1 MSINLD
7 SFRAMVGANN
17 YGEVRLSAKG
27 GLEIINNHFAQRCFK
42 IAKTNVSAEENKHIR
57 DMFLASVAD
66 YVDADTYGIIRERLG
81 IAGRYSLSHGTDQD
95 VYKKPL
101 SRREIKEVLDL
112 VDQRLLSKAC
122 VTETASVAALRNGG
136 EAYLATLLDQY
147 NQANPTE
154 KITASADQLKVI
166 VQRHGLELQR
176 FAGEAELNGKSVKD
190 IVAKMVISYLA
201 TEELVGKKALFGKT
215 ARANG
220 VALPQDTVPMSV
232 KMALSRFGI
241 RHESF
246 AKIADRA
253 NLQNLTADDF
263 DVVSFT
269 TLEGENT
276 HDIADCLQEHNGE
289 KITGSVYDGLV
300 EMLKKNLVG
309 SMVKNMTR
317 NPIRVTIEAH
327 DAPPFVSV
335 AEMGTEE
342 KAYQEN
348 NKTIDQIFGDIRQ
361 LGVTADQLVAAS
373 KVMNQTV
380 FNLCKTFGANQV
392 GYANVQGKI
401 SKDHDDIVVT
411 FVWNGQSE
419 GHAAQRPMSFTY
431 RVGQDGMG
439 QVQSIK
445 FGDSADR

>member
-27 GLEIINNHFAQRCFK
+27 GLEKINNHFAQRCFK
-42 IAKTNVSAEENKHIR
+42 LAKTTVSAEENKHIR
-57 DMFLASVAD
+57 EMLLSSVAD

-95 VYKKPL
+95 VYNKPL

-154 KITASADQLKVI
+154 KITVSADQLKVI

-176 FAGEAELNGKSVKD
+176 FAGEAELKGKSVKD
-190 IVAKMVISYLA
+190 VVAKMVISYLG

-215 ARANG
+215 ARATG
-220 VALPQDTVPMSV
+220 AALPQDEVASSV
-232 KMALSRFGI
+232 KMALDRYSI
-241 RHESF
+241 RPEGL
-246 AKIADRA
+246 AKVADRT
-253 NLQNLTADDF
+253 NLQNLTAEDF
-263 DVVSFT
+263 DIVSFT
-269 TLEGENT
+269 LLDGKYS
-276 HDIADCLQEHNGE
+276 DDLADRLQDHMGE
-289 KITGSVYDGLV
+289 KMVGSDYDELFDL
-300 EMLKKNLVG
+300 LKKNLIG
-309 SMVKNMTR
+309 SIVNNLTR
-317 NPIRVTIEAH
+317 NPIRVSVESV
-327 DAPPFVSV
+327 DAPSFVRVSDSV
-335 AEMGTEE
+335 AEGDAKQKNKETIE
-342 KAYQEN
+342 K
-348 NKTIDQIFGDIRQ
+348 IFADIRA
-361 LGVTADQLVAAS
+361 LGVTAHQFVAAT

-380 FNLCKTFGANQV
+380 YNLSKTFGFSPVN
-392 GYANVQGKI
+392 YANVHGNV

-411 FVWNGQSE
+411 LVWNGQIE
-419 GHAAQRPMSFTY
+419 GREAQSPMSFTY
-431 RVGQDGMG
+431 RVGQNGMG
-439 QVQSIK
+439 KVEAIK